1 MRHTPS
7 YSEKISKLESQ
18 LKSYEQTEDQLKLST
33 TKIEQL
39 NNEIKSLQDKF
50 LKDTSSNN
58 EEYNSKLNQL
68 QADHLLQ
75 VEELK
80 KDNQN
85 LQDDINNKLSE
96 LEKLN
101 ASHLE
106 KVANFN
112 QLLLE
117 KEQELE
123 QARLNEQQSIQNLN
137 DDFEKILIEKEFDFN
152 EKIKKLNSD
161 LEKKLTSIS
170 EATGD
175 LKSADET
182 NQKLRENIEV
192 RDMQLTDMNNQVKS
206 LVDANTFKQ
215 EQNDEL
221 TEKIARLSLEAESNK
236 GEYER
241 NIEELNLANDIKRQ
255 NLIEDHERNVLKLAE
270 EHNSEIVKLQEIYEA
285 QKLDFDQDKDNQLQK
300 VGQELI
306 QKQEELNQKSL
317 QHQQNVADLSSQIK
331 EKEQQISKLTEKN
344 EKLLKEAND
353 LEALNAVSDDSNKR
367 QLLEVEILQGKL
379 RDLENE
385 IKSLDFEKEKQ
396 LKELVEEHDRN
407 IENYKSEMEVKY
419 EGMLLE
425 RFFGEIFFSDR
436 KKSQK
441 IIFNSFMLLTL
452 LFFYNFLPHPISP
465 LTKPALF
472 PTATST
478 KQILIILSFPI
489 TLCVIKSKLFIN
501 FNIS

>member
-50 LKDTSSNN
+50 LKDSSSNN

-236 GEYER
+236 GEYQR

-425 RFFGEIFFSDR
+425 RFFGEIFF
-436 KKSQK
+436 
-441 IIFNSFMLLTL
+441 
-452 LFFYNFLPHPISP
+452 
-465 LTKPALF
+465 
-472 PTATST
+472 
-478 KQILIILSFPI
+478 
-489 TLCVIKSKLFIN
+489 
-501 FNIS
+501 